1 MGRRGERFGVGAM
14 LCGILE
20 RETGSHRSVFS
31 SLISPGFD
39 GPASE
44 EEVCA
49 PFGLGEA
56 FALAEAIAVLAFET
70 VLAAARLKAASPD
83 GRRGGDA
90 AEDEDE
96 VVTAGGRQVCAF
108 GKRCVGQ
115 NCCLQS

>member
-1 MGRRGERFGVGAM
+1 MRRGEGFGVGAM
-14 LCGILE
+14 FCGTLE
-20 RETGSHRSVFS
+20 REMGSHRSVFS

-44 EEVCA
+44 EEACVR
-49 PFGLGEA
+49 FGLVAA

-83 GRRGGDA
+83 GRSGGDA

-96 VVTAGGRQVCAF
+96 VVTAGGRQVCAV

>member
-1 MGRRGERFGVGAM
+1 M
-14 LCGILE
+14 
-20 RETGSHRSVFS
+20 GSHRSVFS

-44 EEVCA
+44 EEDCVRFDGG
-49 PFGLGEA
+49 FGAA
-56 FALAEAIAVLAFET
+56 FALAEAITVLAFET

-83 GRRGGDA
+83 GRRGGDD
-90 AEDEDE
+90 AEDEGE
-96 VVTAGGRQVCAF
+96 VITAGGRQVCAF

>member
-1 MGRRGERFGVGAM
+1 M
-14 LCGILE
+14 LWGTLK

-31 SLISPGFD
+31 SLIIPGFD

-44 EEVCA
+44 EGARVR
-49 PFGLGEA
+49 FDSGLGAA
-56 FALAEAIAVLAFET
+56 FALAEAITVLAFET

-83 GRRGGDA
+83 GRRGREG

-96 VVTAGGRQVCAF
+96 VTTAGGRQVCAF